1 MVFVTFAALQQR
13 FCYAKP
19 VTNSRIRKL
28 SLTRKSWELLSAIK
42 EETFMASIISR
53 ANGTYLI
60 RISCGVDSTGKQIS
74 RSKTFKPSKPNLPY
88 ARLNKEI
95 EDFTAAFEREIEAE
109 GPFRNVRPD
118 KITFSDFCTR
128 YLEIKK
134 NTLSP
139 QTYNFYSK
147 VIEEELMPMFSRMKM
162 KDLRTYHIQQFI
174 QYLSTEKKRLDGR
187 EGNIAASTVKRYTT
201 VLRSIVTTAYKLE
214 YIEDDIG
221 RSRRIEF
228 PKEDTKEVEVFTL
241 EEVGQILTALE
252 SEPLHIRTVI
262 EVALF
267 TGCRRGEIVGLK
279 WSDIDFENQR
289 ISVKR
294 SIYKLRDGKAREKE
308 PKSKCSIRTISI
320 PERLCKTLTEYRVQ
334 QNRHIAYLGDSWKNL
349 DYIFTEEDGNVMHP
363 HTPTKQFD
371 HFLKRHGIRHLKFHG
386 LRHTSATMLL
396 ANGCDIKTVSAR
408 LGHADIATTNIYV
421 HALESTD
428 RLAAETFDRLVRE
441 K

>member
-1 MVFVTFAALQQR
+1 
-13 FCYAKP
+13 
-19 VTNSRIRKL
+19 
-28 SLTRKSWELLSAIK
+28 
-42 EETFMASIISR
+42 MASIVSR
-53 ANGTYLI
+53 SNGTYLV
-60 RISCGVDSTGKQIS
+60 RVSCGVDSNGKQIA

-88 ARLNKEI
+88 TKLNRELEAFI
-95 EDFTAAFEREIEAE
+95 AAFEQEVAEE
-109 GPFRNVRPD
+109 GPVRNVRPD
-118 KITFSDFCTR
+118 KITFADFCTQ
-128 YLEIKK
+128 YLEIKQS
-134 NTLSP
+134 TLSP

-147 VIEEELMPMFSRMKM
+147 VIEEELMPLFARLKM

-174 QYLSTEKKRLDGR
+174 QYLATEKKRLDGR
-187 EGNIAASTVKRYTT
+187 EGGIAASTVKRYAT

-228 PKEDTKEVEVFTL
+228 PKEETKEVEVFTL
-241 EEVGQILTALE
+241 EEIGDILKALE
-252 SEPLHIRTVI
+252 SEPWHIRAMI

-279 WSDIDFENQR
+279 WADIDFENQR

-294 SIYKLRDGKAREKE
+294 SIYKLSDGKAREKE
-308 PKSKCSIRTISI
+308 PKSKTSIRTISI
-320 PERLCKTLTEYRVQ
+320 PERLCKTLTEYRLQ

-349 DYIFTEEDGNVMHP
+349 DYVFTEEDGYVMNP
-363 HTPTKQFD
+363 QTPTKQFD

-408 LGHADIATTNIYV
+408 LGHADITTTNIYV

-428 RLAAETFDRLVRE
+428 RMAAQTFDNFLTS
-441 K
+441 KKAK

>member
-1 MVFVTFAALQQR
+1 
-13 FCYAKP
+13 
-19 VTNSRIRKL
+19 
-28 SLTRKSWELLSAIK
+28 
-42 EETFMASIISR
+42 MANIISR
-53 ANGTYLI
+53 SNGTYLI
-60 RISCGVDSTGKQIS
+60 RVSCGLDSNGKQIS

-88 ARLNKEI
+88 TKLNREL
-95 EDFTAAFEREIEAE
+95 EAFVAAFEQEVAEE
-109 GPFRNVRPD
+109 GPMRNVRPD
-118 KITFSDFCTR
+118 KITFADFCTQ

-134 NTLSP
+134 NSLSP

-147 VIEEELMPMFSRMKM
+147 VIEEELMPMFARLKM

-174 QYLSTEKKRLDGR
+174 QYLANDKKRLDGQD
-187 EGNIAASTVKRYTT
+187 GKIAASTVKRYAT
-201 VLRSIVTTAYKLE
+201 VLRSIVGMAYKLE
-214 YIEDDIG
+214 YIEEDIG
-221 RSRRIEF
+221 RSRRLEF

-241 EEVGQILTALE
+241 EEVENILNALE
-252 SEPLHIRTVI
+252 CEPWHIRAVI

-279 WSDIDFENQR
+279 WADIDFENQR

-294 SIYKLRDGKAREKE
+294 SIYKLSDGKAREKE
-308 PKSKCSIRTISI
+308 PKSKTSIRTISI
-320 PERLCKTLTEYRVQ
+320 PERLCKTLTEYRLQ

-349 DYIFTEEDGNVMHP
+349 DYVFTEEDGYVMNP
-363 HTPTKQFD
+363 QTPTKQFD

-408 LGHADIATTNIYV
+408 LGHADITTTNIYV

-428 RLAAETFDRLVRE
+428 RMAAQTFDNFLKTKKSR
-441 K
+441 

>member
-1 MVFVTFAALQQR
+1 
-13 FCYAKP
+13 
-19 VTNSRIRKL
+19 
-28 SLTRKSWELLSAIK
+28 
-42 EETFMASIISR
+42 MASIVSR
-53 ANGTYLI
+53 SNGTYLV
-60 RISCGVDSTGKQIS
+60 RVSCGVDSNGKQIA

-88 ARLNKEI
+88 TKLNKEL
-95 EDFTAAFEREIEAE
+95 EAFFTAFEQEVAE
-109 GPFRNVRPD
+109 EDLTRNVRPD
-118 KITFSDFCTR
+118 KITFADFCTQ

-134 NTLSP
+134 SSLSP
-139 QTYNFYSK
+139 QTHNFYTK
-147 VIEEELMPMFSRMKM
+147 VIEEELLPMFATLKM
-162 KDLRTYHIQQFI
+162 KDLRTFHIQQFV

-187 EGNIAASTVKRYTT
+187 EGSIAASTVKRYAT

-228 PKEDTKEVEVFTL
+228 PKEETKEVEAFTL
-241 EEVGQILTALE
+241 EEVADILKALE
-252 SEPLHIRTVI
+252 SEPWHIRAMI

-279 WSDIDFENQR
+279 WADIDFENQR

-294 SIYKLRDGKAREKE
+294 SIYKLSDGKAREKE
-308 PKSKCSIRTISI
+308 PKSKTSIRTISI
-320 PERLCKTLTEYRVQ
+320 PERLCKTLTEYRLQ

-349 DYIFTEEDGNVMHP
+349 DYVFTEEDGYVMNP
-363 HTPTKQFD
+363 QTPTKQFD

-396 ANGCDIKTVSAR
+396 ANGCDIKTVSSR
-408 LGHADIATTNIYV
+408 LGHADITTTNIYV

-428 RLAAETFDRLVRE
+428 RMAAQTFDNFL
-441 K
+441 KAKKSK